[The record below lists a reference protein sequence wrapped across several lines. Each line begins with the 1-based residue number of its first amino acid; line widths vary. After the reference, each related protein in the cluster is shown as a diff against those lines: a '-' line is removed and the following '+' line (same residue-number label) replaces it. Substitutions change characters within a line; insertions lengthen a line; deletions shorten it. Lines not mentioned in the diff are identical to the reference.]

1 MRTPAAIAD
10 GGWIRRLVVR
20 CGATTVAL
28 LGHIAILLALAYD
41 PTHDPSLLEPVAAI
55 AVEIVFVPPANAAA
69 ALTPPVVTLDQA
81 DTSVTE
87 LVHTDR
93 DSKRLR
99 EMNEEPAPI
108 SKPERI
114 DAVVLPPK
122 PALRKTAAVRPAPP
136 AKRRDVPVAVAQVSE
151 ATGAA
156 NGPPGGSSGMIGS
169 ARVDLR
175 RPLDME
181 EQTSVPPGSVQKIS
195 RRGACSPRRGDCT
208 LELRDGSR
216 RSGARLLSRALVR
229 LSRA

>member
-99 EMNEEPAPI
+99 EMNDGAGTDLETGTNRRGCIAAEAGSAQDGPPCGPPRLP
-108 SKPERI
+108 S
-114 DAVVLPPK
+114 AVMCRSLWRK
-122 PALRKTAAVRPAPP
+122 SRRRPALQM
-136 AKRRDVPVAVAQVSE
+136 DL
-151 ATGAA
+151 
-156 NGPPGGSSGMIGS
+156 PGDQAG
-169 ARVDLR
+169 
-175 RPLDME
+175 
-181 EQTSVPPGSVQKIS
+181 
-195 RRGACSPRRGDCT
+195 
-208 LELRDGSR
+208 
-216 RSGARLLSRALVR
+216 
-229 LSRA
+229 